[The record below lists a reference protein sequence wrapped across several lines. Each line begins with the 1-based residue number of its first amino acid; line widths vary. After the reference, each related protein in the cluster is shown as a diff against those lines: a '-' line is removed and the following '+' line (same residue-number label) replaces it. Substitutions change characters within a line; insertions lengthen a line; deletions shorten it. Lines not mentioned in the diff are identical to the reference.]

1 MRSAQGE
8 EKNYF
13 LESIFLLLIHQKQT
27 MEKLELIKQL
37 EYLVA
42 FQTNCLASG
51 DWESFDNA
59 ENKIKGLEEAI
70 LGLDEKTGQ
79 I

>member
-1 MRSAQGE
+1 
-8 EKNYF
+8 
-13 LESIFLLLIHQKQT
+13 